1 MRRIDTGLQS
11 TGTVWVGS
19 ARRGLY
25 TCLAVGL
32 AGVAM
37 ACSGGGRP
45 AEPTQTPAAAAAQAK
60 APVAGVANTPRY
72 RFAMVTHAPAGDTFW
87 DIIRKGA
94 QTAADKDNV
103 EFMYT
108 SDGSAPKQA
117 QLIEAAINQKVDGLI
132 VTLAAPDAMEAEVR
146 KAIAAGIP
154 VTTINAGEDSSAKFG
169 ALDHFGQN
177 EDIAGQAAG
186 EQLNTMG
193 AKNMLCVVQAQGQ
206 VQLEARCAGAQKTFK
221 GTTDK
226 LYVEGTSMPD
236 VRSKVT
242 ASLQTNKS
250 IDAVLTLGAPIALT
264 AVQSVKDAA
273 SSAKVVTFDMNPEL
287 VAALKAGDVQFA
299 VDQQPYLQGYL
310 GVDSLWLYKT
320 NGDVLGGGKPVLT
333 GPAIVTRDS
342 VAQIEEFAS
351 RGTR

>member
-1 MRRIDTGLQS
+1 MKRMDATTRMS
-11 TGTVWVGS
+11 GTALVRS
-19 ARRGLY
+19 ARRGGY
-25 TCLAVGL
+25 VALAGGL
-32 AGVAM
+32 AIAAM
-37 ACSGGGRP
+37 ACSSGGRP
-45 AEPTQTPAAAAAQAK
+45 PEPTQPPAAAAQGPASGA
-60 APVAGVANTPRY
+60 AAVSTPRY

-87 DIIRKGA
+87 DTIRKGA

-103 EFMYT
+103 EFLYT

-154 VTTINAGEDSSAKFG
+154 VVTINAGEDSSAKFG
-169 ALDHFGQN
+169 ALGHFGQN

-193 AKNMLCVVQAQGQ
+193 AKKVLCVVQAQGQ

-221 GTTDK
+221 GTMDK

-236 VRSKVT
+236 VRSKTT
-242 ASLQTNKS
+242 ASLQTDKS

-287 VAALKAGDVQFA
+287 VAALKSGDIQFA

-320 NGDVLGGGKPVLT
+320 NGDTLGGGKPVLT
-333 GPAIVTRDS
+333 GPAIVTKDT
-342 VAQIEEFAS
+342 VAQIEEYAK

>member
-1 MRRIDTGLQS
+1 MKRMDRNTTLS
-11 TGTVWVGS
+11 GTALVHS

-25 TCLAVGL
+25 FAVAGGL
-32 AGVAM
+32 AAVAM

-45 AEPTQTPAAAAAQAK
+45 AEPTQPPAAAAQAK
-60 APVAGVANTPRY
+60 APAPAGVSTPRY
-72 RFAMVTHAPAGDTFW
+72 KFAMVTHAPAGDTFW
-87 DIIRKGA
+87 DTIRKGA

-103 EFMYT
+103 EFLYT

-154 VTTINAGEDSSAKFG
+154 VVTINAGEDFSAKYG
-169 ALDHFGQN
+169 AIGHFGQN

-186 EQLNTMG
+186 EQMNTMG
-193 AKNMLCVVQAQGQ
+193 LKKVTCVIQAQGQ

-221 GTTDK
+221 GSMDK

-236 VRSKVT
+236 VRSKIT
-242 ASLQTNKS
+242 ASLQTDKT
-250 IDAVLTLGAPIALT
+250 IDGVLTLGAPIALT
-264 AVQSVKDAA
+264 AVQSVKDSA
-273 SSAKVVTFDMNPEL
+273 SPARVVTFDMNPEL

-299 VDQQPYLQGYL
+299 IDQQPYLQGYL

-320 NGDVLGGGKPVLT
+320 NGNVLGGGRPVLT
-333 GPAIVTRDS
+333 GPAIVTKDT
-342 VAQIEEFAS
+342 VAQIEEYAS